1 MFGTVIRFY
10 KAFYF
15 EIEVEGKRTLGAL
28 SSPLIVKNG
37 EHCDKAFKPGDR
49 VELLPTGQYPS
60 IIGAA

>member
-28 SSPLIVKNG
+28 SSPLIVQHG
-37 EHCDKAFKPGDR
+37 QHCDKAFKAGDR
-49 VELLPTGQYPS
+49 VQLLPAGQYPTIVS
-60 IIGAA
+60 DA